1 VVLGGLLLG
10 IEAARAMHRSNIGAF
25 LAEHR
30 DCVMPRQLHIA
41 AQTVSD
47 WGSTSANDLERGEP
61 APEFEFDRAVS

>member
-1 VVLGGLLLG
+1 
-10 IEAARAMHRSNIGAF
+10 MHRSNIGAF